1 MSPSNARTSAPCDV
15 LDVPRYYAEDGVSII
30 DDALID
36 PEAYRTLALASAF
49 RSVSDG
55 AAIFHGIAPG
65 LPLLGSFI
73 ETRYPGF
80 RVHHSFFRRS
90 PAGQVEPHFIHCD
103 RSMGDWSA
111 VLYLTPDPPD
121 GDGTTF
127 WRRTDTGAIGSDSQT
142 VGEYASEGAAWFNDA
157 LWAPRYRVPAKF
169 NRLLLFPSR
178 LYHSRAIADNYG
190 AGERA
195 RLIQMVFGGVA

>member
-1 MSPSNARTSAPCDV
+1 M
-15 LDVPRYYAEDGVSII
+15 SII